1 MKINMSTP
9 KLFAIVI
16 ILVGLGFS
24 FQNFAQEKP
33 KPWSVPENAKKVKSS
48 VKNNAENLNIGKGV
62 YAKHCKSCHGK
73 SGEGDGTKAAELK
86 TFPGDFTSDAFK
98 AQSEAEIFY
107 KTSEGRDDM
116 PSFKKKI
123 ESEEDIWAVVLY
135 ISTLKK

>member
-1 MKINMSTP
+1 MKIITP
-9 KLFAIVI
+9 FYKASII
-16 ILVGLGFS
+16 ILLSS
-24 FQNFAQEKP
+24 FLLAFQAHAQEKP
-33 KPWSVPENAKKVKSS
+33 KPWSVPESAKKVKNPI
-48 VKNNAENLNIGKGV
+48 KNNAENLNIGKGV

-86 TFPGDFTSDAFK
+86 TFPGDFTTDAFG
-98 AQSEAEIFY
+98 AQTESDIFY

-123 ESEEDIWAVVLY
+123 ENEEDIWAVVFY